1 MAHFTLAELQVR
13 FVAFDQLHFG
23 GALNGLV
30 QLVVAALPPNAPPDV
45 ELADL
50 AHGAT
55 SPDGREIRLNP
66 EGDHEWEFTL
76 LHEMVHSYEAI
87 LPARINPTPEG
98 ATASARCP
106 PIIYGPHS
114 PAFFTKLFEI
124 MRARGHEPKVSSDLN
139 RYFG

>member
-1 MAHFTLAELQVR
+1 MQAKFAE
-13 FVAFDQLHFG
+13 FEQLHFA
-23 GALNGLV
+23 GALKGLV
-30 QLVVAALPPNAPPDV
+30 QLVVATLPPNAPPDV

-76 LHEMVHSYEAI
+76 LHEMVHAFEAI
-87 LPARINPTPEG
+87 FPDQISPTAEG

-106 PIIYGPHS
+106 VLLYGLHS

-124 MRARGHEPKVSSDLN
+124 IRARGHNPKVATDLG